1 MAAETDDGVVFI
13 CRSCKTDYAPAL
25 GECPECGDWAFTAA
39 ISPAL
44 LPVPRRA
51 S

>member
-1 MAAETDDGVVFI
+1 MAAETDPGVVFV
-13 CRSCKTDYAPAL
+13 CRGCETEYPPAL
-25 GECPECGDWAFTAA
+25 GECPECGDWAFAA
-39 ISPAL
+39 ALSPAL